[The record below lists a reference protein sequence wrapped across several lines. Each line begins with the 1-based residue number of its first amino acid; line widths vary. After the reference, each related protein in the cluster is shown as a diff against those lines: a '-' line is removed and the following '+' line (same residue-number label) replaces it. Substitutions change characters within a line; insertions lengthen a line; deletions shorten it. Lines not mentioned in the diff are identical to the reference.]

1 MANSGVHNRI
11 KKGGRK
17 GGMRKPEK
25 RNFVIV
31 AELHSRRVQAII
43 EGPDEKT
50 VSNRLD
56 AVDTALLKKANE
68 LATRFPATAY
78 DVVITRAQ
86 GLDDLRDAFP
96 EFSGWE
102 QVRSEPLALA

>member
-1 MANSGVHNRI
+1 
-11 KKGGRK
+11 
-17 GGMRKPEK
+17 MRRLEK
-25 RNFVIV
+25 RNFVVV
-31 AELHSRRVQAII
+31 AELSSRRVQAIV

-50 VSNRLD
+50 VRDRLD
-56 AVDTALLKKANE
+56 TVDTAILGKANE

-86 GLDDLRDAFP
+86 SIDDLRDAFP

-102 QVRSEPLALA
+102 QVRPEPLVLV

>member
-1 MANSGVHNRI
+1 MSSSAVYDNER
-11 KKGGRK
+11 RK
-17 GGMRKPEK
+17 GGMRKLEK

-31 AELHSRRVQAII
+31 AGLHSRRVEAIV

-50 VSNRLD
+50 VSRGYE
-56 AVDTALLKKANE
+56 AVDTAILGKVNE
-68 LATRFPATAY
+68 LAAQFPATAY

-86 GLDDLRDAFP
+86 SLDDLRDAFP

-102 QVRSEPLALA
+102 QVRPEPLVIA